1 MLILSYFWFGFVHSV
16 FGISKVEMGFVDCG
30 GRPVKKQRK
39 TKRKK
44 TTKKDTDE
52 RCGRER
58 TDGYFG
64 LFGYC
69 NGNIQNALC
78 AFCYITVANH

>member
-1 MLILSYFWFGFVHSV
+1 MLILSYFCVDFVDSV

-44 TTKKDTDE
+44 KRKMKKKETDE
-52 RCGRER
+52 RCRER
-58 TDGYFG
+58 CWVFRSFW
-64 LFGYC
+64 LL
-69 NGNIQNALC
+69 QR
-78 AFCYITVANH
+78 

>member
-1 MLILSYFWFGFVHSV
+1 MLILSYFWFGFVHYV

-44 TTKKDTDE
+44 KRKTEKKDTDE
-52 RCGRER
+52 R
-58 TDGYFG
+58 
-64 LFGYC
+64 
-69 NGNIQNALC
+69 
-78 AFCYITVANH
+78 

>member
-1 MLILSYFWFGFVHSV
+1 MLILCSGLLILCWDFGFVDSV

-44 TTKKDTDE
+44 
-52 RCGRER
+52 RGISVFLLLQR
-58 TDGYFG
+58 
-64 LFGYC
+64 
-69 NGNIQNALC
+69 
-78 AFCYITVANH
+78 